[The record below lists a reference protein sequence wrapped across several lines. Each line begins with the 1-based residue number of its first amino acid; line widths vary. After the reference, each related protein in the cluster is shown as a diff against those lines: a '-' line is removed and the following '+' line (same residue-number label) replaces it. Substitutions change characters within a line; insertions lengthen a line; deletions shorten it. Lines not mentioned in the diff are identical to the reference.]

1 MKFIDLSSGLRTY
14 VSNEENALIKKIK
27 ETDNVAL
34 KKDMNEREAQ
44 CASDLCKRGVLT
56 RTKVKGKI
64 HYVADDS
71 HDIWRI

>member
-1 MKFIDLSSGLRTY
+1 MKFIDLSSGLRTHI
-14 VSNEENALIKKIK
+14 SNEEDSLIRKIR
-27 ETDNVAL
+27 ETNNIAL
-34 KKDMNEREAQ
+34 KKEMTEREAQ
-44 CASDLCKRGVLT
+44 CASELCKRGVLT